1 MQYCISCP
9 SRALYV
15 VGFYSPE
22 YNTSESD
29 PTLEITVGLISGK
42 LHSEVVLS
50 LRFSPPMDGNYHI
63 IHMHTI
69 LLIYSLL
76 AVSH

>member
-1 MQYCISCP
+1 MHLIYI
-9 SRALYV
+9 

-22 YNTSESD
+22 YNANETD
-29 PTLEITVGLISGK
+29 GTLAIEVGLISGK
-42 LHSEVVLS
+42 LRSEVVLS

-69 LLIYSLL
+69 LNSLL